1 MEGQPMLMSISVSA
15 AAAVAAVVL
24 VKRALGS
31 GVARRRQRRADGRL
45 LLGLNDHLLADLGLT
60 RADIQGVVWG
70 VVPMA
75 AVGEA
80 DARETPAEVVP
91 LRPAV
96 TAAELRAAA

>member
-1 MEGQPMLMSISVSA
+1 MLMSIFVSA
-15 AAAVAAVVL
+15 AAAVAAVVW

-31 GVARRRQRRADGRL
+31 GMARRRQRRADGRL

-80 DARETPAEVVP
+80 PEASAEVVP
-91 LRPAV
+91 LRQKAGQAPP
-96 TAAELRAAA
+96 ELPAAA